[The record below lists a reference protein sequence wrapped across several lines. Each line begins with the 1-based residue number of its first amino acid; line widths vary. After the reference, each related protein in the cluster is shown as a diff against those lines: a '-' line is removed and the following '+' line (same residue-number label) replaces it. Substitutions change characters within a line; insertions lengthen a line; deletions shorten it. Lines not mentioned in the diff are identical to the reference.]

1 VNSYEAT
8 RLAKLVRRP
17 NGEALPSATKLVLVA
32 YCEYVGPR
40 NGLTV
45 YPSAARI
52 ADDLGGVSERTVQR
66 HRARLREWELI
77 EATPRMRS
85 EGRGRTSDATHLTFL
100 EDQPDWR
107 DRVSQDQPDTFDDQ
121 PGNSGRSTR
130 HIGHDQA
137 EGIRQ
142 GKRQEKTPEQEDK
155 REGSARASRASF
167 LENSNV
173 NGRPPPLSDC
183 ILHSLE
189 PVEPEE
195 CTCEKPRRRRF
206 RGREGKPRWS
216 DRCWTCGRLL
226 TAPAPTASV
235 EQKGAGS

>member
-17 NGEALPSATKLVLVA
+17 NGEALPSATELVLVA

-121 PGNSGRSTR
+121 PGNSGRSTPTHWARPSRR
-130 HIGHDQA
+130 HTSGEETREDT
-137 EGIRQ
+137 RTR
-142 GKRQEKTPEQEDK
+142 RQERRECARFARFFSREQQ
-155 REGSARASRASF
+155 RQWPTAPSLRLHPSLARAGGARGMYLREAATPSF
-167 LENSNV
+167 PWQ
-173 NGRPPPLSDC
+173 G
-183 ILHSLE
+183 
-189 PVEPEE
+189 
-195 CTCEKPRRRRF
+195 
-206 RGREGKPRWS
+206 GQ
-216 DRCWTCGRLL
+216 
-226 TAPAPTASV
+226 APMV
-235 EQKGAGS
+235 